1 MPVIDTVNKPDQF
14 LVQVNGSVRMIADE
28 MSVTVAGAIPAG
40 TVLEAADTVATDASE
55 EILGILMEDKP
66 TGSARVRVMVRGN
79 PSSVNAQDLNY
90 GTATS
95 NIPAINALLEEKGIV
110 VVNQ

>member
-28 MSVTVAGAIPAG
+28 VEVTVAGALAAG
-40 TVLEAADTVATDASE
+40 TVLEDAGSVVDGDSE
-55 EILGILMEDKP
+55 VVLGILMEDKP

-90 GTATS
+90 GAAT
-95 NIPAINALLEEKGIV
+95 PADINALLEENGIV